1 MASRTASRILLDA
14 PSLEPSL
21 EPSLAT
27 RSSLSVLCFFECFDA
42 FFSSHLCQSCSSAA
56 VRFDFFVGESNS
68 TGFSAPP
75 MADQIV
81 RIKYASSLR
90 PLPTLATTS
99 EGATGHAGD
108 PGAVRPRVT
117 TTVFVSG
124 NMKIIDPSSP
134 KLTATGACGAFL
146 PSIGPL
152 MASALIPHDVFV
164 VRGAQ
169 HCVPVALTGT

>member
-14 PSLEPSL
+14 PSL

-75 MADQIV
+75 A
-81 RIKYASSLR
+81 
-90 PLPTLATTS
+90 LPA
-99 EGATGHAGD
+99 
-108 PGAVRPRVT
+108 
-117 TTVFVSG
+117 
-124 NMKIIDPSSP
+124 
-134 KLTATGACGAFL
+134 
-146 PSIGPL
+146 PL
-152 MASALIPHDVFV
+152 MATPVNGLIGIELPSGIKVTVDAAVDVDV
-164 VRGAQ
+164 LSRVIG
-169 HCVPVALTGT
+169 ALTR